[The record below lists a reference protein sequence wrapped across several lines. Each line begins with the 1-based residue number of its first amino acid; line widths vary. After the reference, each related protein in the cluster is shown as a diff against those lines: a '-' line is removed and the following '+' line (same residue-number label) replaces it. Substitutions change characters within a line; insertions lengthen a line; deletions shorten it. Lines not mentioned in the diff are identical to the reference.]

1 MVVLVSN
8 PIYRYFLTDLL
19 SNEVISEVPFNGVSF
34 ERANR
39 RAGSFSGTIPFIE
52 ATKGLDLYE
61 ATMPGRTGVY
71 VLRDS
76 VCVWGGIIWSRSYSV
91 SEKELSVS
99 GGEFLSY
106 FYHRNIWQTIQYG
119 SDFVG
124 VSSYEV
130 SGGVGTV
137 TTEIAHGFRVG
148 DQIRITFTSPLVD
161 GVQEILQVPSANS
174 FQFSTTSANGAGF
187 STSGACRSLV
197 DTYDF
202 ARNIVFQVSND
213 LGGVN
218 FASEIIKPAREFQ
231 ESVIA
236 KERSAGRVTIR
247 TANDHEII
255 PGQEIELI
263 EVDPELDGIHIAT
276 QIPDAQ
282 SVTFELQG
290 GDIPRT
296 TLPGLRNLNVVSKQL
311 TDNLATLTVDRPH
324 NAQPGD
330 TVIVEGVDAFFTGL
344 IDTTFNGRFIVISTP
359 TTTSFTFSSGGILN
373 VLEEPVAGG
382 LATFGSKVVYGDF
395 GSFTSNGDIGI
406 NFENN
411 AKSGFYQ
418 DKQVYRGFEQR
429 TAGEILEEYSNT
441 TDGGFEYRIDCD
453 YDFDTA
459 SFSRTFKVF
468 PIDLAEPPP
477 PGDVYPV
484 TAFGADKVVF
494 EYPGNISTFE
504 IEEDAEDAA
513 TRFFVVGSIE
523 DLGDEAS
530 QPYAGASDQELL
542 DNKFGRSWPLL
553 DLSEKLDEVADEL
566 SLHQYAQDYLYESRP
581 PVGTYTVTV
590 NGSLDP
596 LVGSYFPGDW
606 CSLIVDDEFVRQRL
620 ANDQEPRSDILIRK
634 IDSYSVAV
642 PDTAKFPEEVTL
654 TLVTDWKVDQRGN

>member
-1 MVVLVSN
+1 MSN

-441 TDGGFEYRIDCD
+441 TDGGF
-453 YDFDTA
+453 
-459 SFSRTFKVF
+459 
-468 PIDLAEPPP
+468 
-477 PGDVYPV
+477 
-484 TAFGADKVVF
+484 
-494 EYPGNISTFE
+494 
-504 IEEDAEDAA
+504 
-513 TRFFVVGSIE
+513 
-523 DLGDEAS
+523 
-530 QPYAGASDQELL
+530 
-542 DNKFGRSWPLL
+542 
-553 DLSEKLDEVADEL
+553 
-566 SLHQYAQDYLYESRP
+566 
-581 PVGTYTVTV
+581 
-590 NGSLDP
+590 
-596 LVGSYFPGDW
+596 
-606 CSLIVDDEFVRQRL
+606 
-620 ANDQEPRSDILIRK
+620 
-634 IDSYSVAV
+634 
-642 PDTAKFPEEVTL
+642 
-654 TLVTDWKVDQRGN
+654 

>member
-1 MVVLVSN
+1 VSN

-296 TLPGLRNLNVVSKQL
+296 TLPGLRN
-311 TDNLATLTVDRPH
+311 
-324 NAQPGD
+324 
-330 TVIVEGVDAFFTGL
+330 
-344 IDTTFNGRFIVISTP
+344 
-359 TTTSFTFSSGGILN
+359 
-373 VLEEPVAGG
+373 
-382 LATFGSKVVYGDF
+382 
-395 GSFTSNGDIGI
+395 
-406 NFENN
+406 
-411 AKSGFYQ
+411 
-418 DKQVYRGFEQR
+418 
-429 TAGEILEEYSNT
+429 
-441 TDGGFEYRIDCD
+441 
-453 YDFDTA
+453 
-459 SFSRTFKVF
+459 FKCC
-468 PIDLAEPPP
+468 
-477 PGDVYPV
+477 
-484 TAFGADKVVF
+484 
-494 EYPGNISTFE
+494 
-504 IEEDAEDAA
+504 
-513 TRFFVVGSIE
+513 
-523 DLGDEAS
+523 
-530 QPYAGASDQELL
+530 Q
-542 DNKFGRSWPLL
+542 
-553 DLSEKLDEVADEL
+553 
-566 SLHQYAQDYLYESRP
+566 
-581 PVGTYTVTV
+581 
-590 NGSLDP
+590 
-596 LVGSYFPGDW
+596 
-606 CSLIVDDEFVRQRL
+606 
-620 ANDQEPRSDILIRK
+620 
-634 IDSYSVAV
+634 
-642 PDTAKFPEEVTL
+642 
-654 TLVTDWKVDQRGN
+654 